1 MSIMST
7 VKGAI
12 SNLLGGGVVPKVKIE
27 SFKKMN
33 FTESLGKIT
42 LPLVTNEGIKQKY
55 EIKWGEEKKTTA
67 AGESASVNLFERY
80 GTEPLEI
87 ETVVDATGVYRV
99 KPEEGDALG
108 KINYDKPNIEEYISE
123 MRRLLYGFDAGI
135 HQPPYITLTWGKIFA
150 ASGSAATGAI
160 AGVFKGVLS
169 SMEISYELFSSEGK
183 PIRAKVSL
191 KFLPFTDPKAKP
203 PGNSPDLTHIIE
215 VKPGD
220 NLAKLCNK
228 VYESPDYYHQVAQI
242 NGLASAYAI
251 RPGMK
256 LMFPPLDKNTR

>member
-7 VKGAI
+7 VKTAV

-27 SFKKMN
+27 SFKQMN

-55 EIKWGEEKKTTA
+55 SINWGPEATTA
-67 AGESASVNLFERY
+67 AGESAKITLFNRY
-80 GTEPLEI
+80 ENDALEI
-87 ETVVDATGVYRV
+87 ETIVDATGVYRV

-108 KINYDKPNIEEYISE
+108 KINYDTPNIEEYISE

-150 ASGSAATGAI
+150 ASGSAADGAI

-169 SMEISYELFSSEGK
+169 SMEITYELFSSEGK
-183 PIRAKVSL
+183 PIRARVSL

-242 NGLASAYAI
+242 NGLASVYAI